1 MGHTLLPFEAGF
13 ISTRS
18 IVCFHSKQVLFPLE
32 SESVSTRIMACGLP
46 MRMTSTAW
54 KPVVLGPMVLASQAF
69 SPGWEPCVLYGGEAR
84 TRGGKVFLRKINAR
98 INLVSNFFYI
108 FVL

>member
-1 MGHTLLPFEAGF
+1 MGHTLLPVEAGF

-18 IVCFHSKQVLFPLE
+18 RVCFHSKQVLFPLE
-32 SESVSTRIMACGLP
+32 AESVSTRIMACGLP

-69 SPGWEPCVLYGGEAR
+69 SLGWEPCVLYSGEAR
-84 TRGGKVFLRKINAR
+84 TRGGKVFLRKINSR